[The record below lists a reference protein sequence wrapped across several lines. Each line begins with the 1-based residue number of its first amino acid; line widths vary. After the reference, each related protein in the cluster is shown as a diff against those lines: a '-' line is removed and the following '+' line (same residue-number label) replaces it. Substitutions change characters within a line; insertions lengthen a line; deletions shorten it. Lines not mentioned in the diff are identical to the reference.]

1 MPIEKRPNQMHDRRR
16 AQSALD
22 LLEEELER
30 EGIRPSRQ
38 PGSREQGT
46 DERMRWKQG
55 SASVTATQKGGRCEI
70 VVSVK
75 TSVLPQDAVATVKR
89 VTQVCARR
97 KETKR

>member
-1 MPIEKRPNQMHDRRR
+1 MSIEKRLSKTHDRTR

-30 EGIRPSRQ
+30 EGIRH
-38 PGSREQGT
+38 EQGA
-46 DERMRWKQG
+46 DERMRWEQG
-55 SASVTATQKGGRCEI
+55 GASVTATQKGGRCEI
-70 VVSVK
+70 VVSMK

-89 VTQVCARR
+89 MTQVCARR